1 MHYLRPKRYL
11 SFDHIVKY
19 ARKRLLHSALI
30 KASFAETYKR
40 TAEKTVEY
48 RVNIMAVNLIV
59 RMGIMV

>member
-1 MHYLRPKRYL
+1 MHCLRPKKHL
-11 SFDHIVKY
+11 SFDRTVKY
-19 ARKRLLHSALI
+19 ARKRLLHAALI

-59 RMGIMV
+59 CTGFVL